1 MFKQIKRLLE
11 AYDQKK
17 LSELGLADKLNA
29 LTEIN
34 LIGISLFSSI
44 RD

>member
-11 AYDQKK
+11 AYDKGE
-17 LSELGLADKLNA
+17 LSTLGLQDKLTA

-34 LIGISLFSSI
+34 MIGSQLLTLV
-44 RD
+44 